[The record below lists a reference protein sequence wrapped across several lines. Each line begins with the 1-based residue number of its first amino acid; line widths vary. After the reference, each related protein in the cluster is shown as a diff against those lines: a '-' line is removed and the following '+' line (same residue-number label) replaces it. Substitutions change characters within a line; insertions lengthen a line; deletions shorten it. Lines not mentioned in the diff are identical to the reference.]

1 MKENTFVT
9 IVGLSSPITA
19 EGVSSWDSMFTGT
32 VELEILE
39 NSFWAGEILG
49 EIGRQSG
56 FITETSSLSFI
67 TKPWY

>member
-1 MKENTFVT
+1 MD
-9 IVGLSSPITA
+9 LSSPITA
-19 EGVSSWDSMFTGT
+19 LAQSVSWNSIFTAT
-32 VELEILE
+32 EVSVELVVLE
-39 NSFWAGEILG
+39 NSLEAGEILG